1 MGGYPLLRT
10 HTAPN
15 SLCAA
20 VHPWPPC
27 RHMHH
32 HWAAVVLLK
41 QYLYVS
47 LGFHACGCVAVPWPH
62 CWVVCVLKK
71 PSPEGV
77 MPGLCETVDTFS
89 LTWVGHPL
97 CGDDAVI
104 PPPGGWWI
112 MCGSSGCTSLV
123 SPAPAWRDVAPVD
136 TVGDPMGIFFIPVGA
151 NSGLQSPGAG
161 GSGPCGPHRGSCDA
175 TGLQVN
181 CAVFV

>member
-1 MGGYPLLRT
+1 MFSCVRACCLWFVEWSGRSSCVCLHCVQCCVVCGVLWSGRSSCVCLHANQCWQWLLLCILVGMPLVCMGGNPLLRT
-10 HTAPN
+10 RTAPN

-47 LGFHACGCVAVPWPH
+47 LGFHACGCVPVPWPH

-97 CGDDAVI
+97 CGDDGV
-104 PPPGGWWI
+104 P
-112 MCGSSGCTSLV
+112 
-123 SPAPAWRDVAPVD
+123 
-136 TVGDPMGIFFIPVGA
+136 
-151 NSGLQSPGAG
+151 
-161 GSGPCGPHRGSCDA
+161 
-175 TGLQVN
+175 
-181 CAVFV
+181 